1 MLAAAALAVAG
12 NTLLVH
18 ALRSADLSILGPVNA
33 YKSVIG
39 LVLAI
44 FLIGEYPSPLGVAG
58 VLLIIA
64 GSYMVVDRQVDQPGR
79 NAFVLFFRER
89 GVQLRFAALVLS
101 ATEAVF
107 LKRAILL
114 SSAVDRLCPVVAAR
128 RAAGRR
134 HVPARWHAAQEQKRI
149 LRRGWRTFLA
159 LAFTTGLM
167 QLTTV
172 LTFHR
177 MQVGYSLALFQLST
191 IVSVLLGYH
200 YFQEQNIRK
209 RLAGSMVMTAG
220 AIDRRVSILIVTE
233 RSASN
238 RVQSVAR
245 WNRHLCCFEAHGRI
259 ASANYWRF
267 HQFKLGIALVMFS
280 AESAA
285 RQHRRLTVGRGG
297 ESGTSESVRFCDSA
311 RYDRYGC
318 HQVRKSASCAKD
330 ALYGR

>member
-1 MLAAAALAVAG
+1 MLTTLFVVVRVLANPLSNVFQKQLAERSARPIFIIGVVHACLALVCAPLLFILAIRAISIDVWSNMLAAAALAVAG

-89 GVQLRFAALVLS
+89 GVQLRFAALVLA

-114 SSAVDRLCPVVAAR
+114 SSPWIVFVLWSLLGVPL
-128 RAAGRR
+128 AGVTFLLDSGR
-134 HVPARWHAAQEQKRI
+134 VEEQKRI
-149 LRRGWRTFLA
+149 LRRAWRTFLA

-172 LTFHR
+172 LTFGR

-191 IVSVLLGYH
+191 IVSVLLGYR

-220 AIDRRVSILIVTE
+220 AMMIVAF
-233 RSASN
+233 RS
-238 RVQSVAR
+238 
-245 WNRHLCCFEAHGRI
+245 
-259 ASANYWRF
+259 
-267 HQFKLGIALVMFS
+267 
-280 AESAA
+280 
-285 RQHRRLTVGRGG
+285 
-297 ESGTSESVRFCDSA
+297 
-311 RYDRYGC
+311 
-318 HQVRKSASCAKD
+318 
-330 ALYGR
+330 

>member
-1 MLAAAALAVAG
+1 MLTTLFVLVRVLANPLSNVFQKQLAERSARPIFIIGVVHACLALVCAPLLFILAIPAISIDVWSNMLAAAALAVAG

-89 GVQLRFAALVLS
+89 GVQLRFAALVLA

-114 SSAVDRLCPVVAAR
+114 SSPWIVFVLWSLLGVPLAGVTFLLDGAR
-128 RAAGRR
+128 
-134 HVPARWHAAQEQKRI
+134 VEEQNRI
-149 LRRGWRTFLA
+149 LRRAWRTFLV

-172 LTFHR
+172 LTFGR

-191 IVSVLLGYH
+191 IVSVLLGYR
-200 YFQEQNIRK
+200 YFQERNIRK

-220 AIDRRVSILIVTE
+220 AMMIVAF
-233 RSASN
+233 RS
-238 RVQSVAR
+238 
-245 WNRHLCCFEAHGRI
+245 
-259 ASANYWRF
+259 
-267 HQFKLGIALVMFS
+267 
-280 AESAA
+280 
-285 RQHRRLTVGRGG
+285 
-297 ESGTSESVRFCDSA
+297 
-311 RYDRYGC
+311 
-318 HQVRKSASCAKD
+318 
-330 ALYGR
+330 

>member
-1 MLAAAALAVAG
+1 LVRVLANPLSNVFQKQLAERSARPIFIIGAVHVCLTLACAPLLFILPAPAVSIDVWSNMLAAAALAVAG
-12 NTLLVH
+12 NTLVVH

-44 FLIGEYPSPLGVAG
+44 FLIGEYPSPLGITG

-64 GSYMVVDRQVDQPGR
+64 GSYMVVDRQVDQPWR

-114 SSAVDRLCPVVAAR
+114 SSPWIVFVLWSVLGVPL
-128 RAAGRR
+128 AGVTALFDGVR
-134 HVPARWHAAQEQKRI
+134 VEEQKGI
-149 LRRGWRTFLA
+149 LRRAWRTFLA
-159 LAFTTGLM
+159 LVFTTGLM

-172 LTFHR
+172 LTFER

-191 IVSVLLGYH
+191 IVSVLLGYR
-200 YFQEQNIRK
+200 YFQERNIRK

-220 AIDRRVSILIVTE
+220 AMMIVAF
-233 RSASN
+233 RS
-238 RVQSVAR
+238 
-245 WNRHLCCFEAHGRI
+245 
-259 ASANYWRF
+259 
-267 HQFKLGIALVMFS
+267 
-280 AESAA
+280 
-285 RQHRRLTVGRGG
+285 
-297 ESGTSESVRFCDSA
+297 
-311 RYDRYGC
+311 
-318 HQVRKSASCAKD
+318 
-330 ALYGR
+330 

>member
-1 MLAAAALAVAG
+1 MLKRWVVLTWVFVVVRIVANPFSNVFQKQLAERSARPIFIIGVVHACLALVCVPLLLILGTPVISIDVWINMLAAAALAVAG

-44 FLIGEYPSPLGVAG
+44 FLIGEYPSPLGITG

-89 GVQLRFAALVLS
+89 GVQLRFAALVL
-101 ATEAVF
+101 AAAEAVF

-114 SSAVDRLCPVVAAR
+114 SSPWIVFVLWSLLGVPLAGVTVLFDGAR
-128 RAAGRR
+128 
-134 HVPARWHAAQEQKRI
+134 VEEQTGI
-149 LRRGWRTFLA
+149 LRRAWRTFLA
-159 LAFTTGLM
+159 LVFTTGLM

-172 LTFHR
+172 LTFGR

-191 IVSVLLGYH
+191 IVSVLLGH
-200 YFQEQNIRK
+200 RYFQEQNIRK

-220 AIDRRVSILIVTE
+220 AMMIVAF
-233 RSASN
+233 RS
-238 RVQSVAR
+238 
-245 WNRHLCCFEAHGRI
+245 
-259 ASANYWRF
+259 
-267 HQFKLGIALVMFS
+267 
-280 AESAA
+280 
-285 RQHRRLTVGRGG
+285 
-297 ESGTSESVRFCDSA
+297 
-311 RYDRYGC
+311 
-318 HQVRKSASCAKD
+318 
-330 ALYGR
+330 